1 MIQGL
6 TDVMERISEIQS
18 RIGSLNSYAQPPQA
32 APQAGA
38 DFKSMVDNGMKD
50 ISGIIESKAQKFAM
64 DSDLIRSVI
73 QVESNGNPTAVSPKG
88 AKGLMQL
95 MPKTADELGVRDVFN
110 EEENVE
116 GGVKYLKGLLEK
128 YKDLPTALAA
138 YNAGPGE
145 VDRNNGIPNFKE
157 TKDYVNK
164 VLETYN
170 SLKEKR

>member
-18 RIGSLNSYAQPPQA
+18 RIGSLNSFAQPPQA
-32 APQAGA
+32 ASQTGA
-38 DFKSMVDNGMKD
+38 DFQSLVDNGLKD
-50 ISGIIESKAQKFAM
+50 ISGIIERKAQKFAM
-64 DSDLIRSVI
+64 DSDLIRSII

-95 MPKTADELGVRDVFN
+95 MPQTAEELGVRDVFN

-145 VDRNNGIPNFKE
+145 VDRNKGIPDFKE

-164 VLETYN
+164 VLEMYN